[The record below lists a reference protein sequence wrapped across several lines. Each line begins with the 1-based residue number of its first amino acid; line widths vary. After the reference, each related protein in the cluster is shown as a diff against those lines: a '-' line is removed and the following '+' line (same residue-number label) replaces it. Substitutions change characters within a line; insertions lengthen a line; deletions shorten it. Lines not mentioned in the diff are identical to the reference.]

1 MSGDKI
7 KQRTATAVSVA
18 AVAVYTELENK
29 LQIGI
34 CGDIFNIWFPCRRA
48 GSAHRCRH
56 WLHRGQLSSRER
68 ITQHGRNN
76 RISGDADASKG
87 CRIAD
92 PYRVN
97 SHNHINRGRV
107 ISATTRFNICYP
119 LHFCGRTNFASTVH
133 ILKLLA
139 KSQFV
144 NPPLS

>member
-1 MSGDKI
+1 MAPRQGSRLGKAETEGLQNGFAVFHGCLISQHLFVGVGDS
-7 KQRTATAVSVA
+7 T
-18 AVAVYTELENK
+18 
-29 LQIGI
+29 
-34 CGDIFNIWFPCRRA
+34 
-48 GSAHRCRH
+48 HRCRH

-97 SHNHINRGRV
+97 SHNHINRGRM

>member
-1 MSGDKI
+1 MNTRNSH
-7 KQRTATAVSVA
+7 SSPS
-18 AVAVYTELENK
+18 AVAVFVCFWDKPDDKSGFAAQFQLW
-29 LQIGI
+29 L
-34 CGDIFNIWFPCRRA
+34 PCRGA
-48 GSAHRCRH
+48 GSTHRCRH

-68 ITQHGRNN
+68 ITQHGRDN

-97 SHNHINRGRV
+97 SHNHINRGRM

-119 LHFCGRTNFASTVH
+119 LHFCGRTNFASMVH

-144 NPPLS
+144 NPLLS